1 MFVECVHGFSACLC
15 LVMRAWAC
23 HCVLVRVSAC
33 LGLSVHACDVWGSLG
48 VSGPIWACSYVH
60 GLVSEHL
67 CMSVHVLKFH

>member
-1 MFVECVHGFSACLC
+1 MVVECVHGFLHVC
-15 LVMRAWAC
+15 AWV
-23 HCVLVRVSAC
+23 CVPEHVCVPVRVSAC

-67 CMSVHVLKFH
+67 CMSVHVLVFH